1 VFASACISDNL
12 RFLSLV
18 NGVGEFFVILT
29 VVVLPREH
37 AMKRMSLI
45 GTTLIGSVAVIS
57 AIAPSNLW
65 ARSDEVPTI
74 DVRPVCRGIASQS
87 IDPGVGQG
95 AQAETFRR
103 CLETEAIVREQ
114 LKKEWFNF
122 SAADKEH
129 CVALA
134 KTGGESSN
142 TELLTC
148 LEMARDVRVQRSATA
163 TRSAIESAKPRSSEA
178 APAVQQVPA
187 GLNLKATTQDKETLK
202 AQDQSKR
209 EVEQARAEAQAAKA
223 LEDLAKLKLSD
234 AEAALKQA
242 KEETGRAIAEA
253 GHAKLDAQGARE
265 AEAAAVRKL
274 VDAEAAR
281 AKAEQACHS
290 EDKTEPGKSEQSL
303 GGRLR
308 KLFGRQSPS
317 NP

>member
-1 VFASACISDNL
+1 
-12 RFLSLV
+12 
-18 NGVGEFFVILT
+18 
-29 VVVLPREH
+29 
-37 AMKRMSLI
+37 MI
-45 GTTLIGSVAVIS
+45 GPTLIGAVTAIS
-57 AIAPSNLW
+57 AIATSNSW

-87 IDPGVGQG
+87 TDPGVGQG
-95 AQAETFRR
+95 AQAETLRR

-114 LKKEWFNF
+114 LKKEWSNF

-148 LEMARDVRVQRSATA
+148 LEIARDVRVQRSATA
-163 TRSAIESAKPRSSEA
+163 ARSTMESAKPRSSEA
-178 APAVQQVPA
+178 APAMQQVPA

-202 AQDQSKR
+202 AEDQLKR
-209 EVEQARAEAQAAKA
+209 EVEQARAEAQATKA
-223 LEDLAKLKLSD
+223 LEDLAKLKLAD

-253 GHAKLDAQGARE
+253 GRAKVDAQAARE
-265 AEAAAVRKL
+265 AEAAAMLKV
-274 VDAEAAR
+274 VDADAAR
-281 AKAEQACHS
+281 AKAEQACPG
-290 EDKTEPGKSEQSL
+290 DDNTKPGKTEQSL

-308 KLFGRQSPS
+308 KLFGRPSRS